1 MTQEI
6 KKKILK
12 KLNLVLEDMQML
24 REGTW
29 VPDEHSCMD
38 TIDNINDA
46 IKFIENE
53 NIL

>member
-6 KKKILK
+6 KEKILE

-29 VPDEHSCMD
+29 IPDEHSCMD
-38 TIDNINDA
+38 TIDNINDV
-46 IKFIENE
+46 INIIENE
-53 NIL
+53 